1 MTKLRVSCPPLKAR
15 CSQNLNKFM
24 IAIIDYGV
32 GNLRSVHNAV
42 NFISPQKKSFVT
54 NDPDKVF
61 KADKIIFPGQGAM
74 PGCVEELDKRGLK
87 EVLIESAKQKP
98 FLGICLGLQMLFE
111 ISDEGNQK
119 GFGLLPGKVIKFK
132 SDYKERIKIPHM
144 GWNSVMQSNT
154 HPMWR
159 NIKSGSKFYFVHSYF
174 AQTSDERLVVGHTE
188 YGDNFAS
195 AVARDNIF
203 ACQFH
208 PEKSAAIGLQLLENF
223 ISWEM

>member
-1 MTKLRVSCPPLKAR
+1 
-15 CSQNLNKFM
+15 M

-54 NDPDKVF
+54 NDPDKVL

-144 GWNSVMQSNT
+144 GWNSVIQSNT

>member
-1 MTKLRVSCPPLKAR
+1 MTKLRVSCPPLKAH
-15 CSQNLNKFM
+15 CSQNFNKFM

-54 NDPDKVF
+54 NDPDKVL

>member
-1 MTKLRVSCPPLKAR
+1 
-15 CSQNLNKFM
+15 
-24 IAIIDYGV
+24 
-32 GNLRSVHNAV
+32 
-42 NFISPQKKSFVT
+42 
-54 NDPDKVF
+54 
-61 KADKIIFPGQGAM
+61 M

-159 NIKSGSKFYFVHSYF
+159 NIRSGSKFYFVHSYF
-174 AQTSDERLVVGHTE
+174 AQVV
-188 YGDNFAS
+188 
-195 AVARDNIF
+195 I
-203 ACQFH
+203 
-208 PEKSAAIGLQLLENF
+208 KS
-223 ISWEM
+223 W

>member
-1 MTKLRVSCPPLKAR
+1 
-15 CSQNLNKFM
+15 M

-54 NDPDKVF
+54 NDPDKVL

-223 ISWEM
+223 ISWEI

>member
-1 MTKLRVSCPPLKAR
+1 MSCPPLKAH
-15 CSQNLNKFM
+15 CSQNFNKFM

-54 NDPDKVF
+54 NDPDKVL

-144 GWNSVMQSNT
+144 GWNSVIQSNT

>member
-1 MTKLRVSCPPLKAR
+1 
-15 CSQNLNKFM
+15 M

-42 NFISPQKKSFVT
+42 NFITPKKKSIVT
-54 NDPDKVF
+54 NDPDQVI

-74 PGCVEELDKRGLK
+74 PGCVKELEKRGLK

-98 FLGICLGLQMLFE
+98 FLGICLGLQMLFD

-119 GFGLLPGKVIKFK
+119 GFGLLPGKVTKFK
-132 SDYKERIKIPHM
+132 NDYKDRIKIPHM
-144 GWNSVMQSNT
+144 GWNSVMQSNE

-174 AQTSDERLVVGHTE
+174 AQPTDKKMVVGETE
-188 YGDNFAS
+188 HGENFVS
-195 AVARDNIF
+195 AVAKDNIF

-208 PEKSAAIGLQLLENF
+208 PEKSAVIGLKLLENF
-223 ISWEM
+223 ISWEN

>member
-1 MTKLRVSCPPLKAR
+1 
-15 CSQNLNKFM
+15 M

-54 NDPDKVF
+54 NDPDKVL

-144 GWNSVMQSNT
+144 GWNSVMQSNA

-159 NIKSGSKFYFVHSYF
+159 NIRSGSKFYFVHSYF
-174 AQTSDERLVVGHTE
+174 AQTSDEKLVVGHTE

>member
-1 MTKLRVSCPPLKAR
+1 MLLVLFLPK
-15 CSQNLNKFM
+15 
-24 IAIIDYGV
+24 
-32 GNLRSVHNAV
+32 
-42 NFISPQKKSFVT
+42 KKSFVT
-54 NDPDKVF
+54 NDPDKVL

-144 GWNSVMQSNT
+144 GWNSECNQMHTQCGE
-154 HPMWR
+154 
-159 NIKSGSKFYFVHSYF
+159 ILE
-174 AQTSDERLVVGHTE
+174 AVV
-188 YGDNFAS
+188 
-195 AVARDNIF
+195 
-203 ACQFH
+203 
-208 PEKSAAIGLQLLENF
+208 NF
-223 ISWEM
+223 ILYIVILRKQVIKIW

>member
-54 NDPDKVF
+54 NDPDKVL

-111 ISDEGNQK
+111 ISEEGNQK

>member
-1 MTKLRVSCPPLKAR
+1 MTKLRVSCPPLKAH

-54 NDPDKVF
+54 NDPDKVL

-144 GWNSVMQSNT
+144 GWNSVMQSNK

-159 NIKSGSKFYFVHSYF
+159 KIKSGSKFYFVHSYF
-174 AQTSDERLVVGHTE
+174 AQTSDKKLVVGHTE

>member
-1 MTKLRVSCPPLKAR
+1 MLLILFLPK
-15 CSQNLNKFM
+15 
-24 IAIIDYGV
+24 
-32 GNLRSVHNAV
+32 
-42 NFISPQKKSFVT
+42 KKSFVT
-54 NDPDKVF
+54 NDPDKVL

-144 GWNSVMQSNT
+144 GWNSVIQSNT

>member
-1 MTKLRVSCPPLKAR
+1 
-15 CSQNLNKFM
+15 M

-54 NDPDKVF
+54 NDPDKVL

>member
-1 MTKLRVSCPPLKAR
+1 
-15 CSQNLNKFM
+15 M

-54 NDPDKVF
+54 NDPDKVL

-87 EVLIESAKQKP
+87 EVLIESAKLKP

>member
-1 MTKLRVSCPPLKAR
+1 
-15 CSQNLNKFM
+15 M

-54 NDPDKVF
+54 NDPDKVL

-174 AQTSDERLVVGHTE
+174 AQTSDEKLVVGHTE

>member
-1 MTKLRVSCPPLKAR
+1 MSCPPLKAH

-42 NFISPQKKSFVT
+42 SFISPQKKSFVT
-54 NDPDKVF
+54 NDPDKVL

-144 GWNSVMQSNT
+144 GWNSVMQSNA

-159 NIKSGSKFYFVHSYF
+159 NIRSGSKFYFVHSYF
-174 AQTSDERLVVGHTE
+174 AQASDKKLVVGQTE
-188 YGDNFAS
+188 HGENFAS